1 MHVLSTSSTHT
12 PKTIPGR
19 LFTPYSP
26 EKIVGILLVKKET
39 AQDATLEKNYKGRSG
54 KEQGK
59 HTETNGN
66 LCNLEEMFYF

>member
-1 MHVLSTSSTHT
+1 M
-12 PKTIPGR
+12 
-19 LFTPYSP
+19 
-26 EKIVGILLVKKET
+26 KKET

-54 KEQGK
+54 KELGK